1 MPLFLLT
8 FYQAGECSGCQW
20 GIIQLAQ
27 DTIQSACVSNE
38 ALLCCEMLGII
49 ASINISVVFLIN
61 SGDFELSLNRLNELE
76 ALAHP
81 TEIKAFVGMCL
92 LLSI

>member
-8 FYQAGECSGCQW
+8 FYQSGECSGCLW
-20 GIIQLAQ
+20 RIIQLAQ

-38 ALLCCEMLGII
+38 ALLCCEMQGII
-49 ASINISVVFLIN
+49 TSVNISVVFLTN
-61 SGDFELSLNRLNELE
+61 SGGLKLCLNRLNELE

-81 TEIKAFVGMCL
+81 TEITAFVGMCL
-92 LLSI
+92 LL